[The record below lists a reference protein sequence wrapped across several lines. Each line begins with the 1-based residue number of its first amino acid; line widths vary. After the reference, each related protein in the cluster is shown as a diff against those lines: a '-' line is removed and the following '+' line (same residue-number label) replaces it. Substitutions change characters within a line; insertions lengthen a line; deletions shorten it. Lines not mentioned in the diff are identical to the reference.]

1 LICRQEESAAVTHDD
16 RFMPAFA
23 FFSLVAV
30 ASFAAGWF
38 SQALFGAF

>member
-1 LICRQEESAAVTHDD
+1 MTHDD
-16 RFMPAFA
+16 PFLAAFA
-23 FFSLVAV
+23 FFSTVAA